1 MLEFLLALLTTAT
14 VAALLWPLLRM
25 RFPARDRLSG
35 ELAIYRDQLAELERE
50 RAAGTLTPAEAAA
63 ARTEI
68 ERRMLAAGDA
78 ATAAARAKTSSDT
91 VQKWLPPAL
100 SLFVPLLALGLYL
113 QTGRPGLPAA
123 PFAERGTERG
133 PEHAGAPR
141 PFDIAGLLADARAR
155 LAQDPNDA
163 DALAALGEGL
173 TLEAGGTVTQPAL
186 EALRRAF
193 ATRPDDVRILYYLG
207 LHEAQSGDS
216 KAALARWR
224 EVEAGSPPDAP
235 WLPMLRAEIAR
246 VAKAA
251 GIELPPPPKPPSPM
265 RQSQSQAPQS
275 TMPQPSR
282 EQQEAMA
289 QLSPDQQQQAIR
301 TMVEGLAARL
311 AAAPQDRAGWL
322 RLANAWK
329 VLGEHAN
336 AADAYARAD
345 TLAPVDARILA
356 DWAEAHVRQ
365 LAPGAAPSP
374 QAVAVLERLEKAE
387 PRNALA
393 LFYLGVAAEAVGNKP
408 AALQRWKTLL
418 ALLPADAP
426 IRGML
431 EERIK
436 AAGG

>member
-25 RFPARDRLSG
+25 RLPARDRLSG

-50 RAAGTLTPAEAAA
+50 RAVGTLGAAEAAA

-78 ATAAARAKTSSDT
+78 ATATATGTGKAASSSDA

-113 QTGRPGLPAA
+113 QVGRPGLPAA
-123 PFAERGTERG
+123 PFAERGTEQ
-133 PEHAGAPR
+133 PAPSR
-141 PFDIAGLLADARAR
+141 QMDVAGLLKEARAR

-163 DALAALGEGL
+163 EALAALAEGL

-186 EALRRAF
+186 EALQRALK
-193 ATRPDDVRILYYLG
+193 ARPDDARILYYLG

-216 KAALARWR
+216 KAAIARWR
-224 EVEAGSPPDAP
+224 DLEAKSPPDAS

-251 GIELPPPPKPPSPM
+251 GIEVPP
-265 RQSQSQAPQS
+265 SQAPQS
-275 TMPQPSR
+275 TMPTPSR

-289 QLSPDQQQQAIR
+289 QLTPEQRQQTIR

-311 AAAPQDRAGWL
+311 QDNPQDRAGWL

-329 VLGEHAN
+329 VLGENAN

-365 LAPGAAPSP
+365 LAPGAVPSP

-393 LFYLGVAAEAVGNKP
+393 LFYLGVAAEAAGNKP

>member
-14 VAALLWPLLRM
+14 VAALLWPLLRL
-25 RFPARDRLSG
+25 RLPARDRLSG

-50 RAAGTLTPAEAAA
+50 REAGTLKPAEAAA

-78 ATAAARAKTSSDT
+78 AAGSAKATRSSDT

-113 QTGRPGLPAA
+113 QVGRPGLPAA
-123 PFAERGTERG
+123 PFANRGTERG
-133 PEHAGAPR
+133 SEHAGAPR

-251 GIELPPPPKPPSPM
+251 GIELPPPPKPPSQM
-265 RQSQSQAPQS
+265 RQSQAPQS
-275 TMPQPSR
+275 SMPQPSR

-365 LAPGAAPSP
+365 LAPGAVPSA

-393 LFYLGVAAEAVGNKP
+393 LFYLGVAAEAAGNKP

-431 EERIK
+431 EERIM

>member
-25 RFPARDRLSG
+25 RLPARDRLSG

-50 RAAGTLTPAEAAA
+50 RAAGSVSPAEAAA

-78 ATAAARAKTSSDT
+78 ATAAAKAKTSSDT

-123 PFAERGTERG
+123 PFADRGTEH
-133 PEHAGAPR
+133 PAPSR
-141 PFDIAGLLADARAR
+141 QLDVAGLLAEARAR

-186 EALRRAF
+186 EALQRALK
-193 ATRPDDVRILYYLG
+193 TRPDDARILYYLG

-251 GIELPPPPKPPSPM
+251 GIEVPPAAAAPPSQM
-265 RQSQSQAPQS
+265 RQSQAPQS

-289 QLSPDQQQQAIR
+289 QLSPEQQQQAIR

-336 AADAYARAD
+336 AAAAYARAD

-365 LAPGAAPSP
+365 LAPGAVPSP
-374 QAVAVLERLEKAE
+374 QAVTVLERLEKAE

-393 LFYLGVAAEAVGNKP
+393 LFYLGVAAEAAGNKP

-426 IRGML
+426 IRVML